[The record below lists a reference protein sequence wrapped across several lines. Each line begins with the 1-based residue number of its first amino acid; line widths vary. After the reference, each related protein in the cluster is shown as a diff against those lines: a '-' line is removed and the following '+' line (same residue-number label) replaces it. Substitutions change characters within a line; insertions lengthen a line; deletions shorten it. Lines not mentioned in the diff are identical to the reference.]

1 MITDKE
7 NKILAS
13 IDENK
18 EEVIEYLK
26 QLISFRT
33 ITPPFEKTEE
43 EENRDEYKKFQELIC
58 RKLENMNF
66 DIEKWEIEPSKLEQ
80 APGFGVLPDRDLSDL
95 PVVVGKLKGVGKGR
109 SLILNGHYDVVSPGE
124 IENWRHDPF
133 KGVIEDNKMYGRG
146 TCDMKGGIAAMLKAV
161 EFIQRAGVKL
171 NGDITIESV
180 PDEEGSLMG
189 TLACCQKGYK
199 ADAAIIPE
207 PTSMNTLV
215 AMRGYLAGKITIP
228 GRAGH
233 AEVKQPHW
241 KEGGAVN
248 AIHKT
253 VKIIRALEEL
263 TEEWSNRPDTQHK
276 LLDPNH
282 IVPTVIR
289 GGKWAISYPEKVELE
304 FTSNFIPQTEYILKE
319 IETKI
324 MRVAETDPW
333 LKENPPTI
341 ETFWAYGGE
350 IDENEPIAQTAM
362 TAAGDLGITSR
373 PAGMGSLTDGVH
385 LINYSK
391 VPTIS
396 VGPSGK
402 TAHAANEF
410 VDIDELINI
419 TKVLA
424 LMILRWCGHR

>member
-1 MITDKE
+1 MISDKE
-7 NKILAS
+7 SKILAF

-33 ITPPFEKTEE
+33 ITPPFEKTDE
-43 EENRDEYKKFQELIC
+43 EENRDEYKKFQELIY
-58 RKLENMNF
+58 RKLEKMNF
-66 DIEKWEIEPSKLEQ
+66 DLEMWEIEPSRLEQ
-80 APGFGVLPDRDLSDL
+80 APGFGVLPDRDLSNL
-95 PVVVGKLKGVGKGR
+95 PVVAGKLKGAGKGR

-124 IENWRHDPF
+124 IENWHHDPF

-171 NGDITIESV
+171 DGDITVESV

-233 AEVKQPHW
+233 AEMKQPHW

-248 AIHKT
+248 AIHKA
-253 VKIIRALEEL
+253 VKIIQALGEL
-263 TEEWSNRPDTQHK
+263 TEEWRTRPDTQHK

-319 IETKI
+319 IEEKI
-324 MRVAETDPW
+324 TSVAETDPW
-333 LKENPPTI
+333 LKENPPAI
-341 ETFWAYGGE
+341 ETFWAYGAE
-350 IDENEPIAQTAM
+350 IDENEPIVKTAM
-362 TAAGDLGITSR
+362 AAAGDLGIISR
-373 PAGMGSLTDGVH
+373 PSGMGSLSDGVH

-391 VPTIS
+391 VPTICIGTS
-396 VGPSGK
+396 DK
-402 TAHAANEF
+402 TAHATDEF
-410 VDIDELINI
+410 VDIDELISI